1 MAEVLP
7 CLPFN
12 PMARSRDHDS
22 MDSGALCL
30 QSPTYHSPEPNPPFV
45 FPLEPENKDA
55 GSSGHT
61 PSNLDRGLRIQ
72 SMNRS
77 KPQRLSISPLPPFE
91 FHPSTGDN
99 STPANT
105 SPSRSP
111 RNRTSFPIPA
121 GGHRRNGSEFIGG
134 DSRSG
139 GQGLQSTSPTKG
151 EGALPTPPSAR
162 TPTLGNRPHHAH
174 RRSKAISNHDVS
186 NFTKLPKENR
196 GSSAPTT
203 PAMEFAPSESQP
215 PSQNPG
221 AKITSTISRENSW
234 TPPRHRGT
242 TSFEG
247 LSRPRVGFS
256 DTIEYIPRPV
266 STISSETSSSLS
278 TILASHS
285 VTDSITSIVSA
296 GAPSPPSMKSVRAT
310 SETMFPRDSPQSRP
324 RTASPTL
331 SSFREGFPFAETIIP
346 PERPWSSS
354 AAERPLVVDTIS
366 DLSTA
371 GEALTGRSQMQESE
385 SSSSI
390 FRLPPQYSEQGPVSR
405 NLGIEETSE
414 PQTLRRLPAF
424 SPGAE
429 FVRPRTSPEPKVV
442 KRQRKVKSWADSLLL
457 RKAGRPEMDDNDIT
471 RRPPTPP
478 PPKPIL
484 DDELCLDDINFDE
497 DTTCVIHTPIDH
509 AADSPVNTIQIPAW
523 KPRTY
528 DLGPEPDDSA
538 NVLDL
543 DAVIGTR
550 GTTDIGADA
559 DDSTSRGFSIA
570 RRRMHSS
577 GATGGFSG
585 PGMHYHRRAD
595 SLPEM
600 AAINYH
606 TFGFP
611 SLGSN
616 PIMADV
622 FEEEEDDDK
631 HTLNNEIHT
640 VAKAESDSGSY
651 IISGLGVEIGDIGGN
666 EPTTAVTEEAKGHGE
681 AGHPLPPARSDH
693 EIPNSTPRS
702 EVAPEEYSA
711 IEIVHADEEPRG
723 CDMAKVANK
732 STFSPVFPIDPVL
745 QRPASAPIDFAIRR
759 FGLAYATPDS
769 SCVSSPDFNRTSFD
783 TPRMHTANSSITDR
797 ATLGSCRTG
806 ETGLSMRGSVD
817 DVPSLT
823 SSASMVSA
831 RTPRFSRPRGNRT
844 DVDLPSSLIERGSGS
859 QGTAS
864 KRSSLASLSRL
875 VGSSYGEKSKLHIEE
890 HIQPDIS
897 EKPEKKKGIRIRL
910 MRFWKSKEKLSAS

>member
-12 PMARSRDHDS
+12 PMARNRDHDG

-30 QSPTYHSPEPNPPFV
+30 QPPTYHTPEPNPPFV
-45 FPLEPENKDA
+45 FPLEPENIDA
-55 GSSGHT
+55 GSSGHKL
-61 PSNLDRGLRIQ
+61 SNLDRGLRTQ

-77 KPQRLSISPLPPFE
+77 KPEQLSISPLPPFD

-99 STPANT
+99 SAPAST

-111 RNRTSFPIPA
+111 RNHTSFPIHA

-162 TPTLGNRPHHAH
+162 TPPLGNRPRHAH
-174 RRSKAISNHDVS
+174 RRSKAISSHDVS
-186 NFTKLPKENR
+186 NITMLSKENR

-203 PAMEFAPSESQP
+203 PAMEFAPSELQS
-215 PSQNPG
+215 SSENPRPKVMG
-221 AKITSTISRENSW
+221 TISRENSL

-247 LSRPRVGFS
+247 LTRPRVGFS
-256 DTIEYIPRPV
+256 DTLEYIPRPL

-278 TILASHS
+278 TILAGHS
-285 VTDSITSIVSA
+285 VTGSTTSIVSA
-296 GAPSPPSMKSVRAT
+296 GAPSPPSTKSVRAA
-310 SETMFPRDSPQSRP
+310 SETMFARDSPQSRP

-331 SSFREGFPFAETIIP
+331 SSLREGFPFAETIVP

-354 AAERPLVVDTIS
+354 AAERPLVVDTVS
-366 DLSTA
+366 DPSTMGGGIM
-371 GEALTGRSQMQESE
+371 GESQTQESE
-385 SSSSI
+385 SSI
-390 FRLPPQYSEQGPVSR
+390 FRLSPQDGEQSQILR
-405 NLGIEETSE
+405 NFGIEEPSA
-414 PQTLRRLPAF
+414 PQTLRRLPAS

-429 FVRPRTSPEPKVV
+429 LIRPRTSPERKVV
-442 KRQRKVKSWADSLLL
+442 KRQRNVKSWADSILL
-457 RKAGRPEMDDNDIT
+457 RKAGRQEIDDSDIT
-471 RRPPTPP
+471 RRPPAPP
-478 PPKPIL
+478 SPEPTL
-484 DDELCLDDINFDE
+484 EDEFCLDDINFDE

-509 AADSPVNTIQIPAW
+509 VADSPVNSTQVPTW
-523 KPRTY
+523 KTRTY
-528 DLGPEPDDSA
+528 VPAPEPDDSA

-550 GTTDIGADA
+550 STTDIGADA
-559 DDSTSRGFSIA
+559 DDSTSKGFSVA

-577 GATGGFSG
+577 GVTGGFSG

-611 SLGSN
+611 CLGGN
-616 PIMADV
+616 PVMADV

-631 HTLNNEIHT
+631 HNSNNEGKT
-640 VAKAESDSGSY
+640 SAKEGSNSEGC
-651 IISGLGVEIGDIGGN
+651 IVRGLGVEIGDIDGK
-666 EPTTAVTEEAKGHGE
+666 ELTTTVTEEAKGCDE
-681 AGHPLPPARSDH
+681 AGHPLPSAGRGH
-693 EIPNSTPRS
+693 ETPNSTPRS

-711 IEIVHADEEPRG
+711 IEIVNADEEPRG
-723 CDMAKVANK
+723 FDTAKVTNK
-732 STFSPVFPIDPVL
+732 PTFSPVFPIDSVL
-745 QRPASAPIDFAIRR
+745 QRPASAPIDFAVRR
-759 FGLAYATPDS
+759 FGLAHATPDS

-831 RTPRFSRPRGNRT
+831 RVPRFSRQRGNRT
-844 DVDLPSSLIERGSGS
+844 DVDLPSSLIERGSGG

-890 HIQPDIS
+890 HIQPDIT
-897 EKPEKKKGIRIRL
+897 EKPEKKKGNRISRL